1 MKTYEIVEGKN
12 TGETA
17 VKLLKKPFRNM
28 VVAFGKV
35 GIRETRTGAGLA
47 FDFSV
52 VKGKM
57 PKTTAKMNLL
67 ENTLGDIL
75 VDILENNIDDVEF
88 TGGND

>member
-35 GIRETRTGAGLA
+35 GIRETRNGAGLA

-57 PKTTAKMNLL
+57 PKTTEKMNLL

>member
-1 MKTYEIVEGKN
+1 MKTYEIVQGKN
-12 TGETA
+12 TGATA
-17 VKLLKKPFRNM
+17 VKLLRKPFRNM
-28 VVAFGKV
+28 IVSFGKV
-35 GIRETRTGAGLA
+35 GIRETKNGAGLA

-52 VKGKM
+52 IKGKM
-57 PKTTAKMNLL
+57 PKTSAKIALL